1 MGLNKIDRAV
11 VASAIQLARKR
22 RARRAL
28 LVHRD
33 GPIRKESS
41 LSTQPVLEVGPRSD
55 GVDGEGK
62 GGSGG
67 GEPIVPIV
75 QASLW
80 AVHAMCF
87 CVRSFHLRLTSRR
100 R

>member
-1 MGLNKIDRAV
+1 MGLTEIDRAV

-55 GVDGEGK
+55 GDAGGK
-62 GGSGG
+62 RVSDLCAVSRLRG
-67 GEPIVPIV
+67 GE
-75 QASLW
+75 A
-80 AVHAMCF
+80 
-87 CVRSFHLRLTSRR
+87 
-100 R
+100 